1 MYRDE
6 IDSEVPDRRPR
17 EPDDLI
23 DRYSRSAY
31 AVESEDDYRCPHCGY
46 IGTATLHIA
55 SDPGGAECGDVECRE
70 CGADTLSERRDLAT
84 GCACQKCFHAY
95 SLEGGDY
102 CYSCEI
108 DLELSDVSDVPRI
121 LRMREADKPLPSLYD
136 FLASM
141 FRDLYGVR
149 S

>member
-1 MYRDE
+1 MNPFD
-6 IDSEVPDRRPR
+6 VPDRRPR
-17 EPDDLI
+17 EPDDL
-23 DRYSRSAY
+23 DLWDSASSSY
-31 AVESEDDYRCPHCGY
+31 EVESDEQYRCPHCGY
-46 IGTATLHIA
+46 IGTATLRIQRQHGRDYA
-55 SDPGGAECGDVECRE
+55 DVECRE
-70 CGADTLSERRDLAT
+70 CGADTLSDRRDLAT

-121 LRMREADKPLPSLYD
+121 LRMREAEKPLPSLYD

>member
-55 SDPGGAECGDVECRE
+55 RDPGGNECVDVECRE
-70 CGADTLSERRDLAT
+70 CGADTLSERRDLAS
-84 GCACQKCFHAY
+84 GSACQKCFHAY

-121 LRMREADKPLPSLYD
+121 LRMREAEKPLPSLYD

-141 FRDLYGVR
+141 FRDQVR
-149 S
+149 A